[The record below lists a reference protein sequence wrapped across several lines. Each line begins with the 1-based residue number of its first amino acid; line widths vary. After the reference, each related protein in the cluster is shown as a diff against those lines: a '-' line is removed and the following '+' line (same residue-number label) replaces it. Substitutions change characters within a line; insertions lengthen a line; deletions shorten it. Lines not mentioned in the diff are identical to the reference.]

1 MTHQT
6 DTSETHE
13 KMDSALD
20 SVRTPLW
27 GLFIIAILAIL
38 YLGQSIFIP
47 VFLAIIVALTL
58 SPMVIFFTKCKIP
71 RSLGAGLVLIIV
83 STIFGTGI
91 SYLSEPAGIWFER
104 LPAEVRQLER
114 KVSGYTKSM
123 KDVQK
128 TKETI
133 NKITEIKDGSTVKK
147 QEVVVKKS
155 ETIFTLLDSTQ
166 AVITGAL
173 IFLVLLY
180 FFLAYGDNLTVQ
192 LGRYWFHK
200 GYQTNLLRVSQEA
213 QETVGKYLLYIT
225 IINICLGTSVGFA
238 LWLLDMPN
246 PMVWGASTAILNFI
260 PYVGPAINI
269 ALITLV
275 SLLTFDNSLAI
286 ILPPLI
292 LLGFNIIEGQFI
304 QPMVVGHMLTI
315 NPILVFMFILFW
327 GWLWGVAGLFM
338 AVPIL
343 VVIKIIINQD
353 INENNKNSASS
364 LSSNLSS
371 PSNQAT

>member
-1 MTHQT
+1 MSLHT
-6 DTSETHE
+6 DITETHE
-13 KMDSALD
+13 KVDSALD

-47 VFLAIIVALTL
+47 VFLAILVALTL
-58 SPMVIFFTKCKIP
+58 SPLVILFTKCKIP

-83 STIFGTGI
+83 SAIFGTGI

-104 LPAEVRQLER
+104 LPTEVRQLER
-114 KVSGYTKSM
+114 KVSSYKKSM

-128 TKETI
+128 TTETI
-133 NKITEIKDGSTVKK
+133 TKITEIKDGGTDKK

-192 LGRYWFHK
+192 IGRYWFHK
-200 GYQTNLLRVSQEA
+200 GYQTNLLRVTQEA

-225 IINICLGTSVGFA
+225 IINICLGTSVGVA
-238 LWLLDMPN
+238 LWLLGMPN
-246 PMVWGASTAILNFI
+246 PMVWGASTAILNYI

-275 SLLTFDNSLAI
+275 SLLTFDTTLAI

-327 GWLWGVAGLFM
+327 GWLWGVAGIFM

-343 VVIKIIINQD
+343 VVIKIIISQKIKEKSEDNS
-353 INENNKNSASS
+353 ISNN
-364 LSSNLSS
+364 SNG
-371 PSNQAT
+371 QTT